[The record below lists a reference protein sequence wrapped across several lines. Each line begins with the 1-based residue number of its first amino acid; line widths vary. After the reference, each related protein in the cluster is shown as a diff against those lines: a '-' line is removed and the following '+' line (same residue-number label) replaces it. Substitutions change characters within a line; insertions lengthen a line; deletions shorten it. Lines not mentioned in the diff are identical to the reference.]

1 MLLDEYID
9 NLGLTALVQRANTF
23 IDLIDGRWMATLG
36 LLITGWAIYDTF
48 YNLYISPLS
57 HFPGPKLWAFSR
69 IPYQWSIIRGQSH
82 RKMLEMH
89 NRYGAVLRVGPDEL
103 SFNSPQAFQD
113 IYRAR
118 PGRPQYQKDPKF
130 YGSLLNA
137 VRRSIVGNLDDKTH
151 SRHRRLLAN
160 AFSERAM
167 REQEGTVLHYS
178 DLLVRRLRE
187 RTAVDKEGTHTA
199 KADIKEW
206 FNFIAFDVT
215 GDLLFAETFD
225 CLEESK
231 LHPWI
236 ALIFA
241 FVKGITLAGVINQFT
256 LLRKMQEVFLPEKL
270 RKQMLQHL
278 DYSSEKAD
286 RRLKKGTARPDF
298 MSALLKQG
306 LSDAEGNFVENPALM
321 SHDEIHQNC
330 AFISIAGSETSA
342 TTLSGCVYFLS
353 KHPETLKRLN
363 DEIRT
368 AFTNDSD
375 ITAAI
380 CVGLPYL
387 NAVIEETLR
396 LYPPVAASLP
406 RVVPSGGD
414 VVDGYAVPEK
424 TIVSTHHYASYH
436 ADANF
441 ALAEDFIPERWLGT
455 DARFAA
461 DKRSVLQPFSL
472 GQRGCLGKNLA
483 YMESRLILT
492 KLLFNFDI
500 ELCPESQEWIVQ
512 EMYVN
517 WDKPQLHVW
526 LRDRMAVASQS

>member
-1 MLLDEYID
+1 MSLDEYLD
-9 NLGLTALVQRANTF
+9 NFDPVALVQRANT
-23 IDLIDGRWMATLG
+23 LIDGRWLATPC
-36 LLITGWAIYDTF
+36 LLITGWAIWDIC

-57 HFPGPKLWAFSR
+57 RFPGPKLWAVSR
-69 IPYQWSIIRGQSH
+69 IPYQWSIMRGQSH

-167 REQEGTVLHYS
+167 REQEGTVLYYS

-187 RTAVDKEGTHTA
+187 RTAVDEEKKHTI
-199 KADIKEW
+199 KTDIKEW

-241 FVKGITLAGVINQFT
+241 FVKGIALAGVINQFL
-256 LLRKMQEVFLPEKL
+256 LLRKMQEWFLPEKL
-270 RKQMLQHL
+270 RKQMMEHL
-278 DYSSEKAD
+278 NYSSEKAD
-286 RRLKKGTARPDF
+286 RRLTKGTERPDF
-298 MSALLKQG
+298 
-306 LSDAEGNFVENPALM
+306 
-321 SHDEIHQNC
+321 I
-330 AFISIAGSETSA
+330 ISIAGSETSA

-353 KHPETLKRLN
+353 KHPETLKKLN
-363 DEIRT
+363 DEIRA

-380 CVGLPYL
+380 CARLPYL

-406 RVVPSGGD
+406 RVVPNGGD

-441 ALAEDFIPERWLGT
+441 ALAEEFIPGRWLGT
-455 DARFAA
+455 DPRFEA

-500 ELCPESQEWIVQ
+500 ELCPESQGWIVQ

-517 WDKPQLHVW
+517 WDKPPLHVW
-526 LRDRMAVASQS
+526 LKDRIAVSSQ

>member
-1 MLLDEYID
+1 MILDELFD
-9 NLGLTALVQRANTF
+9 SLGLPPLMEKV
-23 IDLIDGRWMATLG
+23 DKVIDGQWMATLG
-36 LLITGWAIYDTF
+36 VILAGWLLYDIF
-48 YNLYISPLS
+48 YNLYLSPLAN
-57 HFPGPKLWAFSR
+57 FPGPKLWAVLR
-69 IPYQWSIIRGQSH
+69 IPYQWSIMSGQSH

-118 PGRPQYQKDPKF
+118 PGRPQFQKDPKF
-130 YGSLLNA
+130 YGSPLNA
-137 VRRSIVGNLDDKTH
+137 VRRSIVGGLDDKTH

-160 AFSERAM
+160 AFSERAL
-167 REQEGTVLHYS
+167 REQEATVIHYS

-187 RTAVDKEGTHTA
+187 RTALDASTHTA
-199 KADIKEW
+199 MADIKEW

-270 RKQMLQHL
+270 RKQMLHHMDL
-278 DYSSEKAD
+278 SSEKTD
-286 RRLKKGTARPDF
+286 RRLGKGIGRPDF
-298 MSALLKQG
+298 
-306 LSDAEGNFVENPALM
+306 
-321 SHDEIHQNC
+321 I
-330 AFISIAGSETSA
+330 ISIAGSETSA
-342 TTLSGCVYFLS
+342 TTLSGCVYFLT
-353 KHPETLKRLN
+353 KHPQTLQRLN
-363 DEIRT
+363 EEIRA
-368 AFTNDSD
+368 AFTNDTD
-375 ITAAI
+375 IKASV
-380 CVGLPYL
+380 CVNLPYL

-406 RVVPSGGD
+406 RIVPGGGD
-414 VVDGYAVPEK
+414 VIDGYAVPGE

-455 DARFAA
+455 DPRFTE

-500 ELCPESQEWIVQ
+500 ELCLESQDWIVQ

-517 WDKPQLHVW
+517 WDKPPLYVM
-526 LRDRMAVASQS
+526 LKDRWA